1 MKFRKKIMII
11 IGFILAAFAISFI
24 YFTYFIPPTS
34 QRAEKVTLEIP
45 KGSGLKDIALEL
57 KRAGVI
63 RSDKLFILFVFIK
76 GDKSRL
82 KAGEYEFKPGDSLNQ
97 IIEKLIRGDVVVHK
111 ITIPEGFTIK
121 EIADLLERNGVMP
134 KEAFLEK
141 SHDTEFAK
149 ELLGDPS
156 LPSLEGYL
164 FPDSYS
170 YKKGITPE
178 EFIRMMVARFKEV
191 YGLLRAKAGELD
203 LTDREIVI
211 LASII
216 EKETGNV
223 SERPLISAVF
233 HNRLRLGMRLES
245 DPTVIYG
252 MSNFDGN
259 LTKKDLR
266 TETKY
271 NTYKIFGL
279 PPGSISNPGKYSL
292 EAALNPAKVNY
303 LYFVSRG
310 DGIHEFSSNY
320 RDHLKAVAEYQGR
333 GVLQYTPTEKKR
345 Q

>member
-1 MKFRKKIMII
+1 VKFKIII
-11 IGFILAAFAISFI
+11 IGFILMAFVIGFI

-45 KGSGLKDIALEL
+45 KGSRLKDIALEL
-57 KRAGVI
+57 KRAGAI
-63 RSDKLFILFVFIK
+63 RSDKLFILFVLVK

-82 KAGEYEFKPGDSLNQ
+82 KAGEYEFEPGDSLSR
-97 IIEKLIRGDVVVHK
+97 IIEKLVKGDVVIRRV
-111 ITIPEGFTIK
+111 TIPEGFTIN
-121 EIADLLERNGVMP
+121 EIAELLERNGIMP
-134 KEAFLEK
+134 KGAFFEK
-141 SHDTEFAK
+141 AHSSEFAK

-178 EFIRMMVARFKEV
+178 EFIRTMVARFKEV
-191 YGLLRAKAGELD
+191 YGPLRAKSGELN
-203 LTDREIVI
+203 LTDHEIVI

-233 HNRLRLGMRLES
+233 HNRLRFGMRLES

-252 MSNFDGN
+252 MDNFDGN

-279 PPGSISNPGKYSL
+279 PPGPISNPGRDSF

-310 DGIHEFSSNY
+310 DGTHEFSSNY
-320 RDHLKAVAEYQGR
+320 RDHRRAVTEYQGR
-333 GVLQYTPTEKKR
+333 GVLQYAPTIEKKR

>member
-1 MKFRKKIMII
+1 MKFRKKIIII
-11 IGFILAAFAISFI
+11 IGFILTVFVIGFI
-24 YFTYFIPPTS
+24 YFTYFIPPTF
-34 QRAEKVTLEIP
+34 QGTEKITLDIP
-45 KGSGLKDIALEL
+45 KGSRLKDIALEL

-63 RSDKLFILFVFIK
+63 RSDKLFILFVLFK

-82 KAGEYEFKPGDSLNQ
+82 KAGEYEFASGDSLNQ
-97 IIEKLIRGDVVVHK
+97 IIEKIVKGDVVVHR
-111 ITIPEGFTIK
+111 ITIPEGFTIN
-121 EIADLLERNGVMP
+121 EIAELLERNGVMS
-134 KEAFLEK
+134 KGAFLEK
-141 SHDTEFAK
+141 AHSSEFAK

-156 LPSLEGYL
+156 LPDLEGYL
-164 FPDSYS
+164 FPDSYL

-178 EFIRMMVARFKEV
+178 EFIRTMVAKFKEV
-191 YGLLRAKAGELD
+191 YGPLRAKSEGLN
-203 LTDREIVI
+203 LTDHDIVI

-223 SERPLISAVF
+223 SERPLVSAVF

-252 MSNFDGN
+252 IGNFDGN

-279 PPGSISNPGKYSL
+279 PPGPISNPGKDSL
-292 EAALNPAKVNY
+292 EAALNPAKVDY

-310 DGIHEFSSNY
+310 DGTHEFSSNY
-320 RDHLKAVAEYQGR
+320 RDHRRAVAEYQGR
-333 GVLQYTPTEKKR
+333 GILQYAPTGKKH